1 MTIRFSIIGLTHDHV
16 FSLSDLLLNAGA
28 ELVSV
33 YPDDPKRFARY
44 QKQFPQAKE
53 VASEE
58 TILEDD
64 SIQLVIGL
72 PMPDKRA
79 ELGIRVMQ
87 AGKDFLADKPVFTTL
102 EQIAE
107 TRQVQVVTGQKFL
120 VYFSERLANPATVK
134 AGELV
139 HKGAIG
145 RLVHMIGMGPHRLNS
160 PSRPNWFFKRKHSAG
175 ILNDL
180 ACHQIDQF
188 LHFSQTTN
196 AEIVTSQVGNYNHP
210 QYPEFDDFGDLMLRN
225 EHATAYA
232 RVDWF
237 TPEGLGIWGDGRI
250 FLMGTDGYI
259 EIRKI
264 CDLQGRPDGN
274 HLFLVNQTEQ
284 QYIDCNDVAMP
295 FGGQLIYDIIN
306 RTENAMGQEHCF
318 AVCELS
324 LHAELNAHRLAE

>member
-16 FSLSDLLLNAGA
+16 FTLSDLLINAGA

-33 YPDDPKRFARY
+33 YPDDPERFARY
-44 QKQFPQAKE
+44 QEQFPQVKE
-53 VASEE
+53 VVSENA
-58 TILEDD
+58 ILEDD

-72 PMPDKRA
+72 PMPDERA
-79 ELGIRVMQ
+79 ALGMRVMK
-87 AGKDFLADKPVFTTL
+87 AGKDFLADKPAFTTL
-102 EQIAE
+102 EQVAGARKIQIA
-107 TRQVQVVTGQKFL
+107 TGQKFL

-134 AGELV
+134 AAELV
-139 HKGAIG
+139 HNGAIG
-145 RLVHMIGMGPHRLNS
+145 RLIHMIGMGPHRLNS
-160 PSRPNWFFKRKHSAG
+160 PSRPDWFFKRKHSAG

-196 AEIVTSQVGNYNHP
+196 AKIITSQVGNYNHP
-210 QYPEFDDFGDLMLRN
+210 QYPEFDDFGDLVLRN

-237 TPEGLGIWGDGRI
+237 TPDGLGVWGDGRI

-264 CDLQGRPDGN
+264 CDLQGRPDGD
-274 HLFLVNQTEQ
+274 HLFLVNQTKQ
-284 QYIDCNDVAMP
+284 QYIDCNGVVMP
-295 FGGQLIYDIIN
+295 FGEQLIYDIIN
-306 RTENAMGQEHCF
+306 RTETALGQEHCF

-324 LHAELNAHRLAE
+324 LHAELNAHRLS